1 MKCVKTDCKFPKT
14 CSWNQKC
21 MQKELELSIK
31 DKKIIQSKLPKKTTE
46 LKKITDDD
54 FSN

>member
-1 MKCVKTDCKFPKT
+1 
-14 CSWNQKC
+14 